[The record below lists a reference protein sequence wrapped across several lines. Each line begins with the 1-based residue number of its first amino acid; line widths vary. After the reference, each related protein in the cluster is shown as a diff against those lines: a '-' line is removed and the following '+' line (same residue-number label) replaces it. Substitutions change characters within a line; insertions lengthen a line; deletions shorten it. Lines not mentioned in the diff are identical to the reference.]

1 MMLPK
6 TWIARALFVLI
17 LAAINTGSS
26 VRADNAPGVTPTEIK
41 FGQTIPL
48 SGPASAYSV
57 IGRAETAYFRMINE
71 QGGVNGRKL
80 NFLDVDDSYS
90 PPKTVEQTRRLVEQ
104 EGVAFLFN
112 GIGTTVQLAVRPY
125 LNENKVPQLFSAF
138 GIVDSEHYPWT
149 LPFFQIYATEAAIY
163 AKYTLQTQPQA
174 KVAILYQNDD
184 LGRSYLKGFMEGLGP
199 EHEGMVVKKA
209 SYEVSEPTVDSQV
222 ISLQASGADVLLI
235 AASPKFAAQAIR
247 KAADLS
253 WKPTRYISVVSSTI
267 AGVLKPAGLDNSRDL
282 VTAIPNK
289 DVTDPQWQDEP
300 DVKAFAAFVEKYM
313 TPADLSSN
321 AASYGYQSA
330 ALLVHVLGQCG
341 DDLSR
346 ENIMRQ
352 ATSIKDLVLPLGLP
366 GVKINTSPT
375 DYRMVRQ
382 YQLQRFDGEHWK
394 LFGDLLSD

>member
-1 MMLPK
+1 MITRRFLLQSAAGA
-6 TWIARALFVLI
+6 TAYSTQGALTARAE
-17 LAAINTGSS
+17 
-26 VRADNAPGVTPTEIK
+26 NAPGVTDTEIK

-48 SGPASAYSV
+48 SGPASTYSV
-57 IGRAETAYFRMINE
+57 IGRAEAAYFRMISE

-80 NFLDVDDSYS
+80 NFLDVDGAYS

-112 GIGTTVQLAVRPY
+112 GVGTAAQLAVRPY
-125 LNENKVPQLFSAF
+125 LNEKKVPQLFPAF
-138 GIVDSEHYPWT
+138 GIVDPEHYPWT

-163 AKYTLQTQPQA
+163 AHYTLQTQPQA

-184 LGRSYLKGFMEGLGP
+184 LGRSYLKGFTDGLGA
-199 EHEGMVVKKA
+199 EHAGMIVKAA
-209 SYEVSEPTVDSQV
+209 SYEAAEPTVDSQV

-247 KAADLS
+247 KAVDLG

-267 AGVLKPAGLDNSRDL
+267 AGVPKPAGLDNSRDL
-282 VTAIPNK
+282 VSAISGK
-289 DVTDPQWQDEP
+289 DLTDPQWRDDP
-300 DVKAFAAFVEKYM
+300 DVKAFAVFIEKYM

-321 AASYGYQSA
+321 AAAYGYTSA
-330 ALLVHVLGQCG
+330 ALLVHVLGKCD

-346 ENIMRQ
+346 DNILRQ
-352 ATSIKDLVLPLGLP
+352 ATSIHDLVLPLTLP

-375 DYRMVRQ
+375 DYRMIRQ
-382 YQLQRFDGEHWK
+382 DQLQRFDGEHWK

>member
-1 MMLPK
+1 MLPK

-300 DVKAFAAFVEKYM
+300 GVKAFAAFVEKYM

>member
-1 MMLPK
+1 MSPRA
-6 TWIARALFVLI
+6 WVARALFVLI
-17 LAAINTGSS
+17 LASIGAPT
-26 VRADNAPGVTPTEIK
+26 VWADNAPGVTATEIK
-41 FGQTIPL
+41 FGQTIAL

-57 IGRAETAYFRMINE
+57 VGRAEAAYFRMINE
-71 QGGVNGRKL
+71 EGGVNGRKL
-80 NFLDVDDSYS
+80 NFLDVDDAYS

-112 GIGTTVQLAVRPY
+112 GIGTAAQLAVRPY
-125 LNENKVPQLFSAF
+125 LNENKVPQLFPGF

-163 AKYTLQTQPQA
+163 AHYTLQTQPQA
-174 KVAILYQNDD
+174 KLAILYQNDD
-184 LGRSYLKGFMEGLGP
+184 LGRSYLKGFIDGLGP
-199 EHEGMVVKKA
+199 EHEGMIVKTA

-253 WKPTRYISVVSSTI
+253 WKPTRYISVVSSSI
-267 AGVLKPAGLDNSRDL
+267 ASVLKPAGLDNSRNL
-282 VTAIPNK
+282 VTAISNK
-289 DVTDPQWQDEP
+289 DVTDPQWRDDP
-300 DVKAFAAFVEKYM
+300 DVKAFTAFVEKYM

-321 AASYGYQSA
+321 AAAYGYQSA
-330 ALLVHVLGQCG
+330 ALLVHVLRKCG

-346 ENIMRQ
+346 ENVMRQ
-352 ATSIKDLVLPLGLP
+352 ATSVKDLVLPLGLP
-366 GVKINTSPT
+366 GVRINTSPN

-394 LFGDLLSD
+394 RFGDLLSD

>member
-1 MMLPK
+1 MITRRFLLQSAA
-6 TWIARALFVLI
+6 TAAYSAQGFRRARAE
-17 LAAINTGSS
+17 
-26 VRADNAPGVTPTEIK
+26 NAPGITATEIK

-57 IGRAETAYFRMINE
+57 VGRAEAAYFRMINE

-80 NFLDVDDSYS
+80 NFLDVDDGYS
-90 PPKTVEQTRRLVEQ
+90 PPKTVEETRRLVEE

-112 GIGTTVQLAVRPY
+112 SVGTAAQLAVRPY
-125 LNENKVPQLFSAF
+125 LNEKKVPQLLSAF
-138 GIVDSEHYPWT
+138 GIVDPEHYPWT
-149 LPFFQIYATEAAIY
+149 LPFFQLYATEAAIY
-163 AKYTLQTQPQA
+163 AHYTLQTQPQA

-184 LGRSYLKGFMEGLGP
+184 LGRSYLKGFVDGLGP
-199 EHEGMVVKKA
+199 EHQGMVAKTA

-247 KAADLS
+247 KTADLN
-253 WKPTRYISVVSSTI
+253 WKPTRYLSIVSSTI
-267 AGVLKPAGLDNSRDL
+267 AGVLKPAGLDNSRGL
-282 VTAIPNK
+282 ISAISGK
-289 DVTDPQWQDEP
+289 DVTDPQWRDDP
-300 DVKAFAAFVEKYM
+300 DVKAFVAFIEKYM

-321 AASYGYQSA
+321 AAAYGYISA
-330 ALLVHVLGQCG
+330 ALLVDVLGKCG

-352 ATSIKDLVLPLGLP
+352 ATSIKDLVLPLSLP
-366 GVKINTSPT
+366 RVKINTSPT
-375 DYRMVRQ
+375 DYRMIRQ

>member
-1 MMLPK
+1 MITRRFLLQSAGVAAAYSAQGFRA
-6 TWIARALFVLI
+6 ARAE
-17 LAAINTGSS
+17 
-26 VRADNAPGVTPTEIK
+26 NAPGVTDAEIK

-57 IGRAETAYFRMINE
+57 VGRAEAAYFRMINE

-80 NFLDVDDSYS
+80 NFLDVDDAYS

-112 GIGTTVQLAVRPY
+112 SVGTAAQLAVRPY
-125 LNENKVPQLFSAF
+125 LNEKKVPQLFSAF
-138 GIVDSEHYPWT
+138 GIVDPEHYPWT

-163 AKYTLQTQPQA
+163 ARYTLRTQPQA
-174 KVAILYQNDD
+174 KAAILYQNDD
-184 LGRSYLKGFMEGLGP
+184 LGRSYLKGFIDGLGA
-199 EHEGMVVKKA
+199 EHAGAIVKTA
-209 SYEVSEPTVDSQV
+209 SYEAAEPTIDSQI

-247 KAADLS
+247 KAADLG
-253 WKPTRYISVVSSTI
+253 WKPTRYISVVSSSI
-267 AGVLKPAGLDNSRDL
+267 ASVLKPAGLDNSRDL
-282 VTAIPNK
+282 ISAISSK
-289 DVTDPQWQDEP
+289 DVTDPQWREDP
-300 DVKAFAAFVEKYM
+300 DIKAFTAFIEKYM

-321 AASYGYQSA
+321 AAAYGYISA
-330 ALLVHVLGQCG
+330 ALLVQVLGKCG
-341 DDLSR
+341 EDLSR
-346 ENIMRQ
+346 DNIMRQ
-352 ATSIKDLVLPLGLP
+352 ATSIKDLAPPLALP

-394 LFGDLLSD
+394 LFGDLLAD

>member
-1 MMLPK
+1 MLPK

>member
-1 MMLPK
+1 MFPRL
-6 TWIARALFVLI
+6 WVARALFVLI
-17 LAAINTGSS
+17 LAAINAGS
-26 VRADNAPGVTPTEIK
+26 VRADDAPGVTPTEIK
-41 FGQTIPL
+41 FGQTIAL
-48 SGPASAYSV
+48 SGPASAYSI
-57 IGRAETAYFRMINE
+57 IGRAEAAYFQMINE

-80 NFLDVDDSYS
+80 NFLDVDDAYS
-90 PPKTVEQTRRLVEQ
+90 PPKTIEQTRRLVEH
-104 EGVAFLFN
+104 EGVAFVFN
-112 GIGTTVQLAVRPY
+112 GVGTAAQLAVRPY

-138 GIVDSEHYPWT
+138 GIVDPEHYPWT
-149 LPFFQIYATEAAIY
+149 LPYFQLYATEAAIY
-163 AKYTLQTQPQA
+163 AHYTLQTQPQA

-184 LGRSYLKGFMEGLGP
+184 LGRSYLKGFTDGLGP
-199 EHEGMVVKKA
+199 EHESMIVKTA

-247 KAADLS
+247 KAADLH
-253 WKPTRYISVVSSTI
+253 WKPTRYLSVVSSTI

-282 VTAIPNK
+282 VSAISNK
-289 DVTDPQWQDEP
+289 DVTDPQWRDDP

-313 TPADLSSN
+313 TPADLSS
-321 AASYGYQSA
+321 AAPYGYQSA
-330 ALLVHVLGQCG
+330 AMLVHVLGKCG

-352 ATSIKDLVLPLGLP
+352 ATSIKDLMLPLVLP

-375 DYRMVRQ
+375 DYRMIRQ

-394 LFGDLLSD
+394 LFGDLLAD

>member
-1 MMLPK
+1 
-6 TWIARALFVLI
+6 
-17 LAAINTGSS
+17 
-26 VRADNAPGVTPTEIK
+26 
-41 FGQTIPL
+41 
-48 SGPASAYSV
+48 
-57 IGRAETAYFRMINE
+57 MINE

-80 NFLDVDDSYS
+80 NFLDVDDAYS
-90 PPKTVEQTRRLVEQ
+90 PPKTLEQTRRLVEQ

-112 GIGTTVQLAVRPY
+112 GIGTAAQIAVRPY
-125 LNENKVPQLFSAF
+125 LNENKVPQLFSGF
-138 GIVDSEHYPWT
+138 GIVDPEHYPWT

-163 AKYTLQTQPQA
+163 AHYTVQTQPQA
-174 KVAILYQNDD
+174 KIAILYQNDD
-184 LGRSYLKGFMEGLGP
+184 LGHSYLKGFTDGLGA
-199 EHEGMVVKKA
+199 EHANMIVKTA

-222 ISLQASGADVLLI
+222 ISLQGSGADVLLI
-235 AASPKFAAQAIR
+235 AASPKFATQAIR

-267 AGVLKPAGLDNSRDL
+267 AGVLKPAGLDISRDL

-289 DVTDPQWQDEP
+289 DVTDPQWQDDP
-300 DVKAFAAFVEKYM
+300 DVKVFAAFIAKFM

-321 AASYGYQSA
+321 AAAYGYQSA
-330 ALLVHVLGQCG
+330 VLLVHVLDKCG

-346 ENIMRQ
+346 ENILRQ
-352 ATSIKDLVLPLGLP
+352 ATSIKDLALPLGLP

-394 LFGDLLSD
+394 RFGELLTD

>member
-1 MMLPK
+1 MISRRIFLQLASAATVAIGPRS
-6 TWIARALFVLI
+6 ARAE
-17 LAAINTGSS
+17 
-26 VRADNAPGVTPTEIK
+26 NAPGVTDTEIK
-41 FGQTIPL
+41 FGQTIAL
-48 SGPASAYSV
+48 SGPASAYSIV
-57 IGRAETAYFRMINE
+57 GRAEAAYFQMINE

-80 NFLDVDDSYS
+80 NFLDVDDAYS
-90 PPKTVEQTRRLVEQ
+90 PPKTLEQTRRLVEQ

-112 GIGTTVQLAVRPY
+112 GIGTAAQIAVRPY
-125 LNENKVPQLFSAF
+125 LNENKVPQLFSGF
-138 GIVDSEHYPWT
+138 GIVDPEHYPWT

-163 AKYTLQTQPQA
+163 AHYTLQTQPQA
-174 KVAILYQNDD
+174 KIAILYQNDD
-184 LGRSYLKGFMEGLGP
+184 LGHSYLKGFMGGLGA
-199 EHEGMVVKKA
+199 EHASMIVKTA

-222 ISLQASGADVLLI
+222 ISLQGSGSDVLLI
-235 AASPKFAAQAIR
+235 AASPKFATQAIR

-267 AGVLKPAGLDNSRDL
+267 AGVLKPAGLDISRDL

-289 DVTDPQWQDEP
+289 DVTDPQWQDDP
-300 DVKAFAAFVEKYM
+300 DVRVFAAFIAKYM

-321 AASYGYQSA
+321 AAAYGYQSA
-330 ALLVHVLGQCG
+330 ALLVHVLDKCG

-346 ENIMRQ
+346 ENILRQ
-352 ATSIKDLVLPLGLP
+352 ATSIKDLALPLGLP

-394 LFGDLLSD
+394 RFGELLTD

>member
-1 MMLPK
+1 MITRRFLLQSAAAAAACSAQASRA
-6 TWIARALFVLI
+6 ARAE
-17 LAAINTGSS
+17 
-26 VRADNAPGVTPTEIK
+26 NAPGVTATEIK

-57 IGRAETAYFRMINE
+57 VGRAEAAYFRMINE

-80 NFLDVDDSYS
+80 NFLDVDDAYS

-112 GIGTTVQLAVRPY
+112 GVGTAAQIAVRPY

-138 GIVDSEHYPWT
+138 GIVDPEHYPWT
-149 LPFFQIYATEAAIY
+149 LPFFQLYASEAAIY
-163 AKYTLQTQPQA
+163 AHYTLLTQPQA

-184 LGRSYLKGFMEGLGP
+184 FGRTYLKGFRDGLGS
-199 EHEGMVVKKA
+199 EHHGMIVKTA
-209 SYEVSEPTVDSQV
+209 SYEASEPTVDSQI

-247 KAADLS
+247 KAADLT

-267 AGVLKPAGLDNSRDL
+267 VGVLKPAGLDNSRDL
-282 VTAIPNK
+282 ITAIPNK
-289 DVTDPQWQDEP
+289 DVTDPQWRDDP
-300 DVKAFAAFVEKYM
+300 DVKAFTAFIEKYM

-321 AASYGYQSA
+321 AAAYGYQSA
-330 ALLVHVLGQCG
+330 TLLVDVLGKCG

-346 ENIMRQ
+346 NSIMRR
-352 ATSIKDLVLPLGLP
+352 ATSIKDLALPLGLP
-366 GVKINTSPT
+366 GVKVNTSPS

-394 LFGDLLSD
+394 LFGDVLDD

>member
-1 MMLPK
+1 MSSRV
-6 TWIARALFVLI
+6 WVARALFVLL
-17 LAAINTGSS
+17 LAAINAGS
-26 VRADNAPGVTPTEIK
+26 VRADNAPGVTATEIK
-41 FGQTIPL
+41 FGQTIAL

-57 IGRAETAYFRMINE
+57 VGRAEAAYFRMINE

-90 PPKTVEQTRRLVEQ
+90 APKTIEQTRRLVEQ

-112 GIGTTVQLAVRPY
+112 SVGTTVQLAVRPY

-138 GIVDSEHYPWT
+138 GIVDPEHYPWT

-163 AKYTLQTQPQA
+163 AKYTLQTLPQA

-184 LGRSYLKGFMEGLGP
+184 LGRSYLKGFMDGLGP
-199 EHEGMVVKKA
+199 AHEGMIVKTA

-247 KAADLS
+247 KAAELS
-253 WKPTRYISVVSSTI
+253 WKPTRYLSVVSSTI
-267 AGVLKPAGLDNSRDL
+267 AGVLKPAGLDNSRDI
-282 VTAIPNK
+282 VTAISNK
-289 DVTDPQWQDEP
+289 DVTDPQWRDDS
-300 DVKAFAAFVEKYM
+300 DVKAFAAFVQKYM
-313 TPADLSSN
+313 TPTDLSSN
-321 AASYGYQSA
+321 AAAYGYQSA
-330 ALLVHVLGQCG
+330 ALLVQVLGKCG

-352 ATSIKDLVLPLGLP
+352 STSIKDLVLPLALP

-375 DYRMVRQ
+375 DYRMIRQ

-394 LFGDLLSD
+394 LFGDLLAD

>member
-1 MMLPK
+1 MTSRRSFLQ
-6 TWIARALFVLI
+6 TSAATVGAFVSAGWPAH
-17 LAAINTGSS
+17 AA
-26 VRADNAPGVTPTEIK
+26 NAPGVTDTEIK
-41 FGQTIPL
+41 FGQTIAL

-57 IGRAETAYFRMINE
+57 VGRAEAAYFRMINE
-71 QGGVNGRKL
+71 QDGVNGRKL

-90 PPKTVEQTRRLVEQ
+90 PPKTIEQTRRLVEQ

-112 GIGTTVQLAVRPY
+112 GVGTTAQLAVRPY
-125 LNENKVPQLFSAF
+125 LNDNKVPQLFSAF
-138 GIVDSEHYPWT
+138 GIVDPEHYPWT
-149 LPFFQIYATEAAIY
+149 LPYFQIYATEAAIY
-163 AKYTLQTQPQA
+163 AHYTLQTQPQA

-184 LGRSYLKGFMEGLGP
+184 LGRSYLKGFMDGLGP
-199 EHEGMVVKKA
+199 EHEGMIVKTA
-209 SYEVSEPTVDSQV
+209 SNEVSEPTVDSQV
-222 ISLQASGADVLLI
+222 ISLRASGADVLLI

-282 VTAIPNK
+282 ITAISNK
-289 DVTDPQWQDEP
+289 DVTDPQWRDDP
-300 DVKAFAAFVEKYM
+300 DVKAFAAFMEKYM

-321 AASYGYQSA
+321 AAAYGYQSA
-330 ALLVHVLGQCG
+330 ALLVHVLGKCG

-352 ATSIKDLVLPLGLP
+352 ATSIKDLVPPLALP
-366 GVKINTSPT
+366 GVKINTSAT

-394 LFGDLLSD
+394 LFGDLLAD